1 MLHAIHP
8 YIYKESAG
16 ADRHAT
22 AKMPGGL
29 RNFIQDTRG
38 ASAVEFALLLPT
50 LVLLLMGVFDYA
62 SLSYD
67 AMEVNAAAHAGAD
80 YALRNGWSASGVQTA
95 VTGATSI
102 TVSATPA
109 PTLSSA
115 CIVNGA
121 LQTTTSSTCPSG
133 GTPGSYAIVNAQASF
148 TPLAIWS
155 SFVMPSTISAQAA
168 VRLN

>member
-1 MLHAIHP
+1 MKVKATGPRDLL
-8 YIYKESAG
+8 
-16 ADRHAT
+16 ADR
-22 AKMPGGL
+22 
-29 RNFIQDTRG
+29 RG
-38 ASAVEFALLLPT
+38 TLAIEFALLLPA

-67 AMEVNAAAHAGAD
+67 TMEVNAAAHAGAD
-80 YALRNGWSASGVQTA
+80 YALRNGWNSSGVQTA
-95 VTGATSI
+95 VTSSTTIAVT
-102 TVSATPA
+102 ATPA
-109 PTLSSA
+109 PTLSSG

-121 LQTTTSSTCPSG
+121 LQTTTSTTCPSG
-133 GTPGSYAIVNAQASF
+133 GTPGSYAIVNAKTSF